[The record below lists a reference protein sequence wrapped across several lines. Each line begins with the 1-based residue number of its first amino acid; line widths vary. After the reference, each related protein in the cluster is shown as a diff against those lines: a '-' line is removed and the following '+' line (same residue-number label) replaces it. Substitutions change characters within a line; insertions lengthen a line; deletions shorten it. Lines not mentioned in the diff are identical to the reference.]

1 MTQPPDLST
10 GARSDATA
18 DASTA
23 AQEALHAGEG
33 DGPQG
38 EARQEVSHQA
48 RQAAQEET
56 RDALHGGAGDALSD
70 VSGEASADR
79 VPAETEAAARL
90 AACAATP
97 AETAAEAVTDAAADA
112 AADAAVQLDRS
123 ELVAQVLARFDQIA
137 PQPDWPDTMAVQYR
151 LAQGLAARTRQA
163 QGRAPMVL
171 AQKLMQA
178 LDRLQAASTALAPTS
193 PATPRHAATL
203 SLAELNA
210 YIQSTSQASRL
221 AEASDEFEAVHLS
234 QGAEPLPA
242 LKSLN
247 RFQDTWALISA
258 EATVD
263 MASFRAPT
271 NAGPLNA
278 HRLVLKTLAEL
289 RERSPAYLRHSLA
302 YVDTLMWLD
311 AAYADLQA
319 GASKKSAGKGNSKT
333 AGKTPA
339 RKSAGRKR

>member
-1 MTQPPDLST
+1 MTQPLDLST
-10 GARSDATA
+10 AARSDAN
-18 DASTA
+18 A
-23 AQEALHAGEG
+23 AVLL
-33 DGPQG
+33 
-38 EARQEVSHQA
+38 
-48 RQAAQEET
+48 AACGAT
-56 RDALHGGAGDALSD
+56 RGDAAAETSA
-70 VSGEASADR
+70 EA
-79 VPAETEAAARL
+79 VTEAAAQ
-90 AACAATP
+90 P
-97 AETAAEAVTDAAADA
+97 DHSD
-112 AADAAVQLDRS
+112 
-123 ELVAQVLARFDQIA
+123 LVAQALARFDQIA
-137 PQPDWPDTMAVQYR
+137 PQPDWPHTLAVQYR

-163 QGRAPMVL
+163 QDRVPMAL

-178 LDRLQAASTALAPTS
+178 LDRLQAALTALGPTS
-193 PATPRHAATL
+193 PASPSHATAP

>member
-18 DASTA
+18 A
-23 AQEALHAGEG
+23 
-33 DGPQG
+33 P
-38 EARQEVSHQA
+38 
-48 RQAAQEET
+48 
-56 RDALHGGAGDALSD
+56 
-70 VSGEASADR
+70 
-79 VPAETEAAARL
+79 
-90 AACAATP
+90 ATP
-97 AETAAEAVTDAAADA
+97 TETAAEAVTEAPVHA
-112 AADAAVQLDRS
+112 DRS
-123 ELVAQVLARFDQIA
+123 DLVAQALARFDQIA

-163 QGRAPMVL
+163 QGRAPMAL

-178 LDRLQAASTALAPTS
+178 LDRLQAASTALAPTL
-193 PATPRHAATL
+193 PATPRHAAAP

-221 AEASDEFEAVHLS
+221 AEASDEFEAVHLT

-319 GASKKSAGKGNSKT
+319 GASKKSAGKGNSKA